1 MKVQITGRHM
11 EVSRGLKDRVEK
23 ELAQVERL
31 FENIVYAHV
40 TFAEEKVGH
49 AATLEVKVW
58 GDVLTVTSK
67 GDNAFAAL
75 ELASDKMKRRL
86 RDYKT
91 RLKERKRQASPT
103 REALDQMKPPE
114 SET

>member
-11 EVSRGLKDRVEK
+11 DLSKGLKERVEK
-23 ELAQVERL
+23 ELSQVERL

-40 TFAEEKVGH
+40 TFEEEKVGH
-49 AATLEVKVW
+49 SATVEMKVW

-103 REALDQMKPPE
+103 REALDQMKPPD
-114 SET
+114 SEA